1 MLHKTRGIV
10 LHTTKYSESSVI
22 AKIYTEL
29 FGLQSYLLNSV
40 RSKKAKIKP
49 SVLQPLSLLDMVVY
63 HKENRGLQR
72 ISEIRNNPLFTS
84 IPYHPIKS
92 TIAFFLNEI
101 LYKSIREEEPNLHL
115 FEFIF
120 NSLHWLDLKT
130 EHYTNFHLLFL
141 LQLSKYLG
149 FYPHGEYSAETSYF
163 NLPEGKFCEKEPLH
177 VHFLSFPQSEQLDTI
192 LKSTY
197 EDITTISISTT
208 ERKFLLEKIIDYY
221 ELHITGFQTIKSY
234 KILEEV
240 IR

>member
-40 RSKKAKIKP
+40 RSKKAKIKF
-49 SVLQPLSLLDMVVY
+49 SVLQPLSLLEMVVY
-63 HKENRGLQR
+63 HKENQGLQR

-92 TIAFFLNEI
+92 AIAFFLNEI
-101 LYKSIREEEPNLHL
+101 LYKSIREEEPNRYL

-130 EHYTNFHLLFL
+130 EHYTNFHLFFL
-141 LQLSKYLG
+141 LQLTKYLG
-149 FYPHGEYSAETSYF
+149 FYPFGKYSAETSYF
-163 NLPEGKFCEKEPLH
+163 DLPEGKFCDAEPLH
-177 VHFLSFPQSEQLDTI
+177 VHFISFPQSAQLNRI
-192 LKSTY
+192 LESTY
-197 EDITTISISTT
+197 ENIAEISISTA
-208 ERKFLLEKIIDYY
+208 ERKFLLEKLIDYY
-221 ELHITGFQTIKSY
+221 ELHITGVKTIKSH

-240 IR
+240 LR